1 MTPRAGAEMKA
12 EMKAEGNRR
21 TIAPGRDEHSPAPRL
36 VLQLVITQVP
46 KLVDT
51 ALGRV
56 VVACGAPIGRVVVAC
71 GAPNPT
77 RMRTSCSPRIPLAL
91 TSSIIGV

>member
-1 MTPRAGAEMKA
+1 MKA
-12 EMKAEGNRR
+12 DKKAEGNRR
-21 TIAPGRDEHSPAPRL
+21 TIAPGHDEHSPAPRL

-56 VVACGAPIGRVVVAC
+56 VVACGAP
-71 GAPNPT
+71 NPT

-91 TSSIIGV
+91 TRVVSLALGEVRRGDALRTVMASE